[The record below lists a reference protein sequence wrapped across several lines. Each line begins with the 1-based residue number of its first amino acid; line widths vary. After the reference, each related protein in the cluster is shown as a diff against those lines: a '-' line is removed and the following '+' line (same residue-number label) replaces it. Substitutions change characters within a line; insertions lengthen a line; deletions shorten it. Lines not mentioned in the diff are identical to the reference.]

1 MIDLGAINPGGYA
14 IKGRICM
21 HTREDESMVK
31 VDRKDE
37 HLSTW
42 IVMKILGF
50 HATITQD
57 LFGFLYGWV
66 KIWCTTL
73 VSYVSFMNFLIFKFM
88 VF

>member
-1 MIDLGAINPGGYA
+1 MIDLGAINPCGYA

-21 HTREDESMVK
+21 HAREDESMVK

-37 HLSTW
+37 DLAAW
-42 IVMKILGF
+42 IVMTRLGC

-66 KIWCTTL
+66 KIWWTTF
-73 VSYVSFMNFLIFKFM
+73 VSYVSFMKFLMF
-88 VF
+88 